1 MMCFV
6 NYVMKTLQ
14 KITNA
19 DITQITKVG
28 AHVKTSGW
36 GNRYLTVFNNVIS
49 EYRGTA
55 NRTELIKNCICYFK
69 QNNVLMFYSH
79 YFSKASNLQ
88 TKKPI
93 TQTNVI

>member
-6 NYVMKTLQ
+6 NYLMKTLQ

-19 DITQITKVG
+19 DITQITEVG

-49 EYRGTA
+49 EYRVSV
-55 NRTELIKNCICYFK
+55 NKTELNKKNCICYLKPNIKSQQYK
-69 QNNVLMFYSH
+69 QNNVLKTVSVVRFAH
-79 YFSKASNLQ
+79 FVCA
-88 TKKPI
+88 
-93 TQTNVI
+93 

>member
-19 DITQITKVG
+19 DFTQITKVG

-49 EYRGTA
+49 EYRGTV
-55 NRTELIKNCICYFK
+55 NRTEMIKNCICYFK
-69 QNNVLMFYSH
+69 PNI
-79 YFSKASNLQ
+79 K
-88 TKKPI
+88 
-93 TQTNVI
+93 

>member
-1 MMCFV
+1 M
-6 NYVMKTLQ
+6 Q

-49 EYRGTA
+49 EYHGTVN
-55 NRTELIKNCICYFK
+55 NRTDKKLYMLFETKYKITAI
-69 QNNVLMFYSH
+69 
-79 YFSKASNLQ
+79 Q
-88 TKKPI
+88 TK
-93 TQTNVI
+93 

>member
-6 NYVMKTLQ
+6 NYLMKILQ
-14 KITNA
+14 KIMNA

-49 EYRGTA
+49 EYHGSV
-55 NRTELIKNCICYFK
+55 NKTELKKNAY
-69 QNNVLMFYSH
+69 
-79 YFSKASNLQ
+79 
-88 TKKPI
+88 
-93 TQTNVI
+93 VIFNQI

>member
-6 NYVMKTLQ
+6 NYLMKTLQ

-36 GNRYLTVFNNVIS
+36 GKRYLTVFNNIIS
-49 EYRGTA
+49 EYHGSVNKA
-55 NRTELIKNCICYFK
+55 ELIKMHMLF
-69 QNNVLMFYSH
+69 
-79 YFSKASNLQ
+79 
-88 TKKPI
+88 
-93 TQTNVI
+93 

>member
-6 NYVMKTLQ
+6 NYLMKTLQ

-28 AHVKTSGW
+28 ALIKTSGW

-49 EYRGTA
+49 EYHGSV
-55 NRTELIKNCICYFK
+55 NKTELIKMHMLF
-69 QNNVLMFYSH
+69 
-79 YFSKASNLQ
+79 
-88 TKKPI
+88 
-93 TQTNVI
+93 